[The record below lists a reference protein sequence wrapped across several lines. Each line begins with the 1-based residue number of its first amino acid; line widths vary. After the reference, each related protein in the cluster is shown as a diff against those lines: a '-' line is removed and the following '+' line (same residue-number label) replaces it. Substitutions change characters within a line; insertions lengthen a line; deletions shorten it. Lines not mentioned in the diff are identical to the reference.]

1 MGLFEYKFD
10 KEYSHIRL
18 EFNYLAM
25 QYAYYYAEIDE
36 TGMCI
41 GVQDRTDQ
49 EISEFMIPI
58 PVYDEEYIF
67 KYYIDGNWYED
78 AEGTIPWQSSLI

>member
-1 MGLFEYKFD
+1 MIMSEA
-10 KEYSHIRL
+10 RR
-18 EFNYLAM
+18 
-25 QYAYYYAEIDE
+25 YYYNYSEIDLT

-41 GVQDRTDQ
+41 GVVTRTYESTQ
-49 EISEFMIPI
+49 ETLIPI
-58 PVYDEEYIF
+58 PVYDEEYIM